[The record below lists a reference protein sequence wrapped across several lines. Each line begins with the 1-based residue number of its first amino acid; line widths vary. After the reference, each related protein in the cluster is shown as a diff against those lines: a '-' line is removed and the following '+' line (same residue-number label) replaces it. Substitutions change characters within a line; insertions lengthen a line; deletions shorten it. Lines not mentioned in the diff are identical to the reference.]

1 MIALFVW
8 LNNLGSQMDELRREH
23 WDQIGRLERQIEELR
38 HEPRHT
44 DREPVAPSPPPI
56 PTLPVVTVVP
66 PEPLVQPVA
75 PPPLPPPPLIAPEPP
90 PTARDWEAIIGGN
103 WANKA
108 GVVVLIIALALFL
121 QFSLTHLGPG
131 GRVALGY
138 VLSGSLLITGVL
150 LEKQDLWS
158 MYARGLIGGGW
169 AGLYFTTYAAH
180 AIDAARVIES
190 PTVATALLLA
200 VAVGM
205 ILHSLR
211 YRSETVTG
219 LSYFITF
226 GTLAISPL
234 SAFAVLAVLPLA
246 ASLLWIARRFHWT
259 ATVVGGQLCTF
270 LLYLIHIGEV
280 GFRPD
285 RLVWGELALVAYWI
299 LFEIYDAAFAG
310 RVPGLLRSSLIAI
323 NAIFFLLL
331 SLGQWHQNRPATLWI
346 PLFIAAAL
354 YASSCA
360 LRAQLN
366 PPSSFG
372 ESGLDTRVTAG
383 GYEGA
388 AAIASALAVA
398 GTFNAFH
405 GFWIN
410 GALLVQ
416 AEILLW
422 LSVRYKQSFLRHL
435 SSITFAF
442 PVGKLA
448 LDDIPSQSHWN
459 PIAWATAAVALGNR
473 LWQREL
479 VGYSFV
485 AAVVTATVLSFEL
498 PAEWVPFA
506 WLLLGAVTF
515 EISDGK
521 DRVDWQG
528 VSLAL
533 GVGASVGLFFRN
545 ILDFGLQGVHPWIS
559 QLACAVLMG
568 AVAFRAHLLLHR
580 RGASL
585 ARDLCAGLC
594 AASLAALAHTL
605 LPDSVVVLAWAVI
618 VLALLEVGLRVKAM
632 AIRAEAHALL
642 FLTCGWLL
650 VFNAFDDRLQIW
662 LLSRGFLVCAPVVA
676 LLYFTRARYGI
687 EWWERWLTRAYS
699 FFGALVAL
707 LVIHTDFDRAVAI
720 TAWALMGFV
729 LLLAARRNGE
739 SDFFAQAYVIS
750 ALAFA
755 RVLWECVEPHRVFG
769 FDTALLAG
777 LPVAALFYAA
787 EFLLPRGSAHY
798 LEPRTWYAAAASC
811 LVAAILWLEV
821 RGGLLTIAWAL
832 EALALLVAGFPL
844 RERVLRLSGL
854 VLLCGCVLK
863 VFFYDLSTLSRP
875 YQILSFVALG
885 VVLLCASAFYTR
897 FRERFR
903 EYFL

>member
-1 MIALFVW
+1 MGARI
-8 LNNLGSQMDELRREH
+8 DELRNEH
-23 WDQIGRLERQIEELR
+23 ADQIRRLEWRIEELR
-38 HEPRHT
+38 HVDP
-44 DREPVAPSPPPI
+44 EPVADPPI
-56 PTLPVVTVVP
+56 PAAPRVPEANEETIELP
-66 PEPLVQPVA
+66 QPVEPPPSA
-75 PPPLPPPPLIAPEPP
+75 SPLPPPLPIPPPPAPPA
-90 PTARDWEAIIGGN
+90 TDWEAIIGGN

-108 GVVVLIIALALFL
+108 GVLVLIIGLALFL
-121 QFSLTHLGPG
+121 QYSLTHLGPG

-138 VLSGSLLITGVL
+138 LLSASMLMTGVL
-150 LEKQDLWS
+150 LEKHDQWRV
-158 MYARGLIGGGW
+158 YARGLIGGGW

-190 PTVATALLLA
+190 PTLATALLLA

-205 ILHSLR
+205 IVHSLR

-234 SAFAVLAVLPLA
+234 SAFAVIAVLPLA
-246 ASLLWIARRFHWT
+246 ASLLWVARRYHWT
-259 ATVVGGQLCTF
+259 ATVVAGQLFTF

-299 LFEIYDAAFAG
+299 LFELYDVAFAG
-310 RVPGLLRSSLIAI
+310 RVGGILRSSLIVI
-323 NAIFFLLL
+323 NTAGFLML
-331 SLGQWHQNRPATLWI
+331 SLSQWRENRPATLWI
-346 PLFIAAAL
+346 PLFIGAAL
-354 YASSCA
+354 YAAGCS
-360 LRAQLN
+360 LRARLN

-372 ESGLDTRVTAG
+372 GGGLDTRVTAG

-388 AAIASALAVA
+388 AAVASALAVA

-410 GALLVQ
+410 AALLVQ
-416 AEILLW
+416 AELLLW
-422 LSVRYKQSFLRHL
+422 LSVRYQQSFLRNL
-435 SSITFAF
+435 SSITFVF

-448 LDDIPSQSHWN
+448 LDDVPSQTHWN
-459 PIAWATAAVALGNR
+459 PIALATAAVALGNR
-473 LWQREL
+473 VWRREL
-479 VGYSFV
+479 IGYSFV
-485 AAVVTATVLSFEL
+485 AGVVTATVLSFEL
-498 PAEWVPFA
+498 PAEWVPFS

-521 DRVDWQG
+521 DRSDWQG

-533 GVGASVGLFFRN
+533 GLVASVGLFFHN
-545 ILDFGLQGVHPWIS
+545 ILDFGMQGLHPWIA

-568 AVAFRAHLLLHR
+568 AVAFRAHLVQPKQ
-580 RGASL
+580 GASL
-585 ARDLCAGLC
+585 ARDLSAGLC
-594 AASLAALAHTL
+594 AASVAALAHTL
-605 LPDSVVVLAWAVI
+605 LPDYAVVLAWAVI
-618 VLALLEVGLRVKAM
+618 VWALLETGLRVKAM

-650 VFNAFDDRLQIW
+650 AFDVFDDRLQFW
-662 LLSRGFLVCAPVVA
+662 HLSRGFLVCAPIVA

-687 EWWERWLTRAYS
+687 EWWERGLTRLYS

-707 LVIHTDFDRAVAI
+707 LVVHTDFDRAVAI

-729 LLLAARRNGE
+729 LLMVARRDGG
-739 SDFFAQAYVIS
+739 SDFFLQAYLIS

-755 RVLWECVEPHRVFG
+755 RVIWECVEPHRVLG
-769 FDTALLAG
+769 FHTALLTG

-787 EFLLPRGSAHY
+787 EFLLPRGADHY
-798 LEPRTWYAAAASC
+798 RAPRTWYSAAASF

-832 EALALLVAGFPL
+832 EAVSLLVAGFPL

-854 VLLCGCVLK
+854 LLLCVCVLK

-885 VVLLCASAFYTR
+885 VVLLCSSAFYTR